1 MVPRTRLSVKTIQI
15 PVFHS
20 RPTVTLASQRQR
32 LGGSHAKF
40 RSWNKNNPEKKNANL
55 SHVVFPTRYNHKTNF
70 FFVVCVWVQL
80 AALSIFFSQW
90 KMFSWKF
97 PFRTFL
103 RVWLF
108 FRSVSHHL
116 DTNLRAI
123 STQRSCWLFLFFC
136 LNYFLSLSALG
147 SWPTLKWITKPLKR
161 PVKVKK
167 FVSKL
172 APRLAT
178 ALNFMDVI
186 STTRICWF
194 PR

>member
-70 FFVVCVWVQL
+70 FFFVCVCG
-80 AALSIFFSQW
+80 SNSP
-90 KMFSWKF
+90 
-97 PFRTFL
+97 PF
-103 RVWLF
+103 LF
-108 FRSVSHHL
+108 FLSMKNVFVKIPIQ
-116 DTNLRAI
+116 NI
-123 STQRSCWLFLFFC
+123 STRLAIFPLCFPPHGYKFTCHLLSTVLLIIFC

-147 SWPTLKWITKPLKR
+147 SWPTLKWITKPSKR

>member
-40 RSWNKNNPEKKNANL
+40 RSWNKNNPEKKKMPISRTWFFQPAITTK
-55 SHVVFPTRYNHKTNF
+55 PTF
-70 FFVVCVWVQL
+70 FLLCVLVQL
-80 AALSIFFSQW
+80 AALSIFSSQW